1 MTSTIKTKLPWAILF
16 AWLVV
21 VAAHGSTW
29 YANRITFG
37 PGGFTNYTAA
47 AIRYDLAAIIA
58 VIICLLTNRTRCVNK
73 TMLWLNLLAA
83 VPMTLFLIGIYVATK
98 DLMGGVA
105 ATILSLSG
113 VLMLTLSALL
123 GSEKIAGRSWVGT
136 LLCLAGT
143 GMIFLNKSS
152 LTTTHGLT
160 AQGQAVLIMLAATAM
175 YSLAAVILKKKD
187 VSDDAFTSGAVLICA
202 MAILLSTVACFV
214 QPGAVLPQL
223 VDLELQPLVA
233 LLWQAIFSTLI
244 SYTALIYLTT
254 RVSMPII
261 ASLTF
266 VTPLVAIAIDRFFER
281 PELWVVTYTPTTF
294 TGAALIFLGLVP
306 VVWKKSTC
314 CGAT

>member
-1 MTSTIKTKLPWAILF
+1 MI
-16 AWLVV
+16 
-21 VAAHGSTW
+21 
-29 YANRITFG
+29 
-37 PGGFTNYTAA
+37 
-47 AIRYDLAAIIA
+47 
-58 VIICLLTNRTRCVNK
+58 
-73 TMLWLNLLAA
+73 WLNLLAA

-143 GMIFLNKSS
+143 GVIFLNKTS
-152 LTTTHGLT
+152 LTSSHGLT

-281 PELWVVTYTPTTF
+281 PELWVVTYTSTTF